1 MLTDVRS
8 LTDGQPGAILGVGHT
23 ELGEQY
29 RFDNRRFILNPEKV
43 PGALSPLG
51 RRQLFI
57 DLSLG
62 ATQSEEELVAL
73 ADQKFIA
80 TTGIRSRYI
89 FDGPVAELA
98 AMAGRQALR
107 AAQVEASEIDA
118 VIVGS
123 NTGSGYPS
131 TADRVKVAL
140 GIPSTALSFD
150 VQEACPVGAI
160 AVELAWKLIRG
171 RFHRR
176 VLVIGAEKATTL
188 ASPDDY
194 KGANLFGDAAFAF
207 VLGAS
212 TADDFIFFESGS
224 DPYDDKA
231 EYITRTKDGFSQNGR
246 AVHKYV
252 GTVIPDLLGRTFER
266 LRLDPATVHH
276 FFPHQ
281 PSAKTLD
288 FLVDNLKGRWPT
300 FNPVIHRNVEE
311 MGNTSGA
318 CTGWMIS
325 RAKAQGQLK
334 PGEFCLVAT
343 FGSGMSW
350 GLYGFIVR

>member
-8 LTDGQPGAILGVGHT
+8 LIEGQPCAILGVGHT
-23 ELGEQY
+23 ELGAEYQ
-29 RFDNRRFILNPEKV
+29 FDNRRFILNPDKV

-51 RRQLFI
+51 RRQLFN

-62 ATQSEEELVAL
+62 AAQSEDELVAL
-73 ADQKFIA
+73 ADEKFIA
-80 TTGIRSRYI
+80 TTGIRSRMI
-89 FDGPVAELA
+89 FDGTVGELA
-98 AMAGRQALR
+98 AMAGRQALFN
-107 AAQVEASEIDA
+107 AQVESSEIDA
-118 VIVGS
+118 IIVGS

-131 TADRVKVAL
+131 TADRVKNAL
-140 GIPSTALSFD
+140 GVPLSALCFD

-160 AVELAWKLIRG
+160 AVELAWKIIRG

-176 VLVIGAEKATTL
+176 VLVVAAEKATTL
-188 ASPDDY
+188 ASADDY

-212 TADDFIFFESGS
+212 TTEDFIFFNSGS
-224 DPYDDKA
+224 DPYDEKA
-231 EYITRTKDGFSQNGR
+231 EYINRTPDGFTQNGR

-252 GTVIPDLLGRTFER
+252 GKVIPDLLGQTFEQ
-266 LRLDPATVHH
+266 LRLDPSMVHH

-288 FLVDNLKGRWPT
+288 FLIENLQARWPT
-300 FNPVIHRNVEE
+300 FSPVIHRNVEE

-325 RAKAQGQLK
+325 RAKARGELK